1 MKIFIFFLLILIF
14 LNSLFLIFH
23 KKFGKFYNLYD
34 FPNEKRK
41 VHSTPVPLT
50 GGIFFL
56 FNITL
61 FFVFDFYFNDKSF
74 FYDLYLNSN
83 REILVYCFCLLSAFI
98 IGFIDDKLKLSPL
111 TKLILLTI
119 VCYSFFVTNTKLTL
133 NYLEIDFLNMTIDL
147 FELGLTFSILS
158 VILYINAVNMI
169 DGINLLASLYF
180 TSIALVLIIFNFQ
193 IYFAITFM
201 LACLF
206 FMFLN
211 IKSKIFL
218 GDNGVYVISFILA
231 ILIISL
237 YETKELPVE
246 IILTYMFLPIID
258 CLRLFISRILQRKH
272 PFQADEKHLHLIL
285 LKKMSYKKT
294 IIFLS
299 IFIFSPILF
308 TKLNILEPIFILLF
322 LTIFYF
328 IILKINLP
336 KNLNE

>member
-1 MKIFIFFLLILIF
+1 VKIFIFFLVILTF
-14 LNSLFLIFH
+14 LNSIFLIFY

-41 VHSTPVPLT
+41 IHSSPVPLI

-61 FFVFDFYFNDKSF
+61 FLVFDFYFNDKSF

-83 REILVYCFCLLSAFI
+83 REILIFCLCLLSAFI

-119 VCYSFFVTNTKLTL
+119 ICYSFFVTNTKLTL
-133 NYLEIDFLNMTIDL
+133 NYLEFSFLNITIDL

-158 VILYINAVNMI
+158 VLLYINSINMI

-193 IYFAITFM
+193 IYFAITLI

-211 IKSKIFL
+211 IKGKIFL
-218 GDNGVYVISFILA
+218 
-231 ILIISL
+231 
-237 YETKELPVE
+237 
-246 IILTYMFLPIID
+246 
-258 CLRLFISRILQRKH
+258 
-272 PFQADEKHLHLIL
+272 
-285 LKKMSYKKT
+285 
-294 IIFLS
+294 
-299 IFIFSPILF
+299 
-308 TKLNILEPIFILLF
+308 
-322 LTIFYF
+322 
-328 IILKINLP
+328 
-336 KNLNE
+336 

>member
-23 KKFGKFYNLYD
+23 EKIGQFYNLYD
-34 FPNEKRK
+34 IPNEKRK
-41 VHSTPVPLT
+41 THSNPVPLT

-61 FFVFDFYFNDKSF
+61 FMVFDYYFNEKSF
-74 FYDLYLNSN
+74 FYDLYLHSN
-83 REILVYCFCLLSAFI
+83 REILIFCFCLFSAFI

-133 NYLEIDFLNMTIDL
+133 NYLEIGFLNLEIDL

-158 VILYINAVNMI
+158 VLFYINSINMI

-193 IYFAITFM
+193 IYFAITFI
-201 LACLF
+201 LTCLF

-211 IKSKIFL
+211 IKGKIFL
-218 GDNGVYVISFILA
+218 GDNGVYVISFIFA
-231 ILIISL
+231 IIIISL
-237 YETKELPVE
+237 YETKELSVE
-246 IILTYMFLPIID
+246 KILIFMFFPIID

-272 PFQADEKHLHLIL
+272 PFQADEKHLHQIL

-294 IIFLS
+294 IIFFNLL
-299 IFIFSPILF
+299 IFFPILF
-308 TKLNILEPIFILLF
+308 TILNIVETIYILLF

-328 IILKINLP
+328 IILKKNLP
-336 KNLNE
+336 KT